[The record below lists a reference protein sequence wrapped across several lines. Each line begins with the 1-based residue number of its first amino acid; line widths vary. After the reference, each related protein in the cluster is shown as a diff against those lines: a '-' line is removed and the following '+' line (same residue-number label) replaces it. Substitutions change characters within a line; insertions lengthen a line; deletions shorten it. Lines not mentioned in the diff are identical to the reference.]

1 MNDQFYELTVEKNH
15 LSIIIKALSNYIC
28 SQYDGLD
35 AEVVDIPKTMED
47 IKIAADMQLVLKHH
61 LGGVQHS
68 PKQTAETTGLV
79 WIKDVDVEDI
89 FSQHNDENLQYT
101 NEVLQ
106 QAWNNVKER
115 HKDTLQRM
123 SNKQGGYE
131 MNDSIIFAMLWY
143 ETMLNKGYRVNNT
156 REEMSTV
163 SKRYDDWCE
172 KFYRGTRWEY
182 DSPDHTELVLGMCE
196 YISKNI

>member
-1 MNDQFYELTVEKNH
+1 MDDQLYELTVEKNH

-35 AEVVDIPKTMED
+35 AEIVDVPKTMEN
-47 IKIAADMQLVLKHH
+47 IKIASDMQLVLKHH

-79 WIKDVDVEDI
+79 WIRDVDVEDM

-115 HKDTLQRM
+115 HKGTLQRM
-123 SNKQGGYE
+123 SNK
-131 MNDSIIFAMLWY
+131 
-143 ETMLNKGYRVNNT
+143 
-156 REEMSTV
+156 
-163 SKRYDDWCE
+163 
-172 KFYRGTRWEY
+172 
-182 DSPDHTELVLGMCE
+182 
-196 YISKNI
+196 

>member
-1 MNDQFYELTVEKNH
+1 MNDQLYEITVEKNH
-15 LSIIIKALSNYIC
+15 LNIIIKALSNYIC

-35 AEVVDIPKTMED
+35 AEIVDIPKTMEN

-68 PKQTAETTGLV
+68 PKQTAETTGLI
-79 WIKDVDVEDI
+79 WIRDVDVEDM

-115 HKDTLQRM
+115 HKGTLQRM
-123 SNKQGGYE
+123 SDK
-131 MNDSIIFAMLWY
+131 
-143 ETMLNKGYRVNNT
+143 
-156 REEMSTV
+156 
-163 SKRYDDWCE
+163 
-172 KFYRGTRWEY
+172 
-182 DSPDHTELVLGMCE
+182 
-196 YISKNI
+196 

>member
-1 MNDQFYELTVEKNH
+1 MNDQLYEITVEKNH

-35 AEVVDIPKTMED
+35 AEVVDIPKTMEN

-61 LGGVQHS
+61 LGGVQHA

-79 WIKDVDVEDI
+79 WCKEVILPEETDGIEDTSKQGSTGEAYI
-89 FSQHNDENLQYT
+89 RTRQEIRDHAAKLAQRLLFKKCENLQYT

-106 QAWNNVKER
+106 QAWNSVKER

-123 SNKQGGYE
+123 SDK
-131 MNDSIIFAMLWY
+131 
-143 ETMLNKGYRVNNT
+143 
-156 REEMSTV
+156 
-163 SKRYDDWCE
+163 
-172 KFYRGTRWEY
+172 
-182 DSPDHTELVLGMCE
+182 
-196 YISKNI
+196 

>member
-1 MNDQFYELTVEKNH
+1 MKDSLFEITVEKNH

-28 SQYDGLD
+28 SQYDGID
-35 AEVVDIPKTMED
+35 AELVDVPKTMEN
-47 IKIAADMQLVLKHH
+47 IKIASDMQFVLKHH

-79 WIKDVDVEDI
+79 WIRGVDVEDM

-115 HKDTLQRM
+115 HKGTLQRM
-123 SNKQGGYE
+123 SDK
-131 MNDSIIFAMLWY
+131 
-143 ETMLNKGYRVNNT
+143 
-156 REEMSTV
+156 
-163 SKRYDDWCE
+163 
-172 KFYRGTRWEY
+172 
-182 DSPDHTELVLGMCE
+182 
-196 YISKNI
+196 

>member
-1 MNDQFYELTVEKNH
+1 MNDSLFELTVEKNH

-35 AEVVDIPKTMED
+35 AEVVDVPKTMEN

-79 WIKDVDVEDI
+79 WIRDVDVEDM

-115 HKDTLQRM
+115 HKGTLQRM
-123 SNKQGGYE
+123 SNK
-131 MNDSIIFAMLWY
+131 
-143 ETMLNKGYRVNNT
+143 
-156 REEMSTV
+156 
-163 SKRYDDWCE
+163 
-172 KFYRGTRWEY
+172 
-182 DSPDHTELVLGMCE
+182 
-196 YISKNI
+196 

>member
-1 MNDQFYELTVEKNH
+1 MNDSLFELTVEKNH

-35 AEVVDIPKTMED
+35 AELVDIPKTMEN

-61 LGGVQHS
+61 LGGVQHA

-79 WIKDVDVEDI
+79 WIRDVDVEDM

-115 HKDTLQRM
+115 HKGTLQRM
-123 SNKQGGYE
+123 SNK
-131 MNDSIIFAMLWY
+131 
-143 ETMLNKGYRVNNT
+143 
-156 REEMSTV
+156 
-163 SKRYDDWCE
+163 
-172 KFYRGTRWEY
+172 
-182 DSPDHTELVLGMCE
+182 
-196 YISKNI
+196 

>member
-1 MNDQFYELTVEKNH
+1 MQDQLYEITVEKNH

-35 AEVVDIPKTMED
+35 AEVVDIPKTMEN
-47 IKIAADMQLVLKHH
+47 IKIASDMQLVLKHH

-79 WIKDVDVEDI
+79 WIKEVLAEQEDVEDM

-115 HKDTLQRM
+115 HKDILQRM
-123 SNKQGGYE
+123 SDK
-131 MNDSIIFAMLWY
+131 
-143 ETMLNKGYRVNNT
+143 
-156 REEMSTV
+156 
-163 SKRYDDWCE
+163 
-172 KFYRGTRWEY
+172 
-182 DSPDHTELVLGMCE
+182 
-196 YISKNI
+196 

>member
-1 MNDQFYELTVEKNH
+1 MNDSLFELTVEKNH

-35 AEVVDIPKTMED
+35 AELVDIPKTMEN

-61 LGGVQHS
+61 LGGVQHA

-79 WIKDVDVEDI
+79 WIREVLAQQEDVEDM

-101 NEVLQ
+101 NEVSQ
-106 QAWNNVKER
+106 QAWGNVKER

-123 SNKQGGYE
+123 SDK
-131 MNDSIIFAMLWY
+131 
-143 ETMLNKGYRVNNT
+143 
-156 REEMSTV
+156 
-163 SKRYDDWCE
+163 
-172 KFYRGTRWEY
+172 
-182 DSPDHTELVLGMCE
+182 
-196 YISKNI
+196 

>member
-1 MNDQFYELTVEKNH
+1 MNDSLFELTVEKNH

-35 AEVVDIPKTMED
+35 AEVVDIPKTMEN
-47 IKIAADMQLVLKHH
+47 IKIASDMQLVLKHH

-79 WIKDVDVEDI
+79 WIRDVDVEDM

-115 HKDTLQRM
+115 HKDILQQM
-123 SNKQGGYE
+123 SNK
-131 MNDSIIFAMLWY
+131 
-143 ETMLNKGYRVNNT
+143 
-156 REEMSTV
+156 
-163 SKRYDDWCE
+163 
-172 KFYRGTRWEY
+172 
-182 DSPDHTELVLGMCE
+182 
-196 YISKNI
+196 

>member
-1 MNDQFYELTVEKNH
+1 MNDSLFELTVEKNH

-28 SQYDGLD
+28 SQYEGID
-35 AEVVDIPKTMED
+35 AEVVDVPKTMEN
-47 IKIAADMQLVLKHH
+47 IKIASDMQFVLKHH

-79 WIKDVDVEDI
+79 WIRDVDVEDM
-89 FSQHNDENLQYT
+89 FSQHSDENLQYT

-123 SNKQGGYE
+123 SNK
-131 MNDSIIFAMLWY
+131 
-143 ETMLNKGYRVNNT
+143 
-156 REEMSTV
+156 
-163 SKRYDDWCE
+163 
-172 KFYRGTRWEY
+172 
-182 DSPDHTELVLGMCE
+182 
-196 YISKNI
+196 

>member
-1 MNDQFYELTVEKNH
+1 MNDSLFELTVEKNH

-35 AEVVDIPKTMED
+35 AELVDVPKTMEN
-47 IKIAADMQLVLKHH
+47 IKIASDMQLVLKHH

-79 WIKDVDVEDI
+79 WIRDVDVEDM

-123 SNKQGGYE
+123 SNK
-131 MNDSIIFAMLWY
+131 
-143 ETMLNKGYRVNNT
+143 
-156 REEMSTV
+156 
-163 SKRYDDWCE
+163 
-172 KFYRGTRWEY
+172 
-182 DSPDHTELVLGMCE
+182 
-196 YISKNI
+196 

>member
-1 MNDQFYELTVEKNH
+1 MQDQFYELTVEKNH

-35 AEVVDIPKTMED
+35 AEIVDIPKTMEN
-47 IKIAADMQLVLKHH
+47 IKIASDMQLVLKHH

-79 WIKDVDVEDI
+79 WIRDVDVEDM

-115 HKDTLQRM
+115 HKGTLQRM
-123 SNKQGGYE
+123 SDK
-131 MNDSIIFAMLWY
+131 
-143 ETMLNKGYRVNNT
+143 
-156 REEMSTV
+156 
-163 SKRYDDWCE
+163 
-172 KFYRGTRWEY
+172 
-182 DSPDHTELVLGMCE
+182 
-196 YISKNI
+196 

>member
-1 MNDQFYELTVEKNH
+1 MNDSLFELTVEKNH

-28 SQYDGLD
+28 SQYDRLD
-35 AEVVDIPKTMED
+35 AEIVDIPKTIEN

-61 LGGVQHS
+61 LGGIQHS

-79 WIKDVDVEDI
+79 WIRDVDVEDM

-115 HKDTLQRM
+115 HKGTLQRM
-123 SNKQGGYE
+123 SDK
-131 MNDSIIFAMLWY
+131 
-143 ETMLNKGYRVNNT
+143 
-156 REEMSTV
+156 
-163 SKRYDDWCE
+163 
-172 KFYRGTRWEY
+172 
-182 DSPDHTELVLGMCE
+182 
-196 YISKNI
+196 